1 MAKKI
6 NSALTAII
14 KEAKRLK
21 REYPRRYKKWTQ
33 YVSQAS
39 AIYSSTHKGKSPV
52 GHKRKPVKKKSM
64 PAKKHSRKRS
74 PHHHTRKAGHR
85 RVGAGSGISTNSRRH
100 TDYNRNKVYVT
111 VGAVNK
117 HKKAA
122 KEKLLTL
129 IGREE
134 VKKFTAKLKRVKKK
148 VAKKI
153 SKYKSDYRRLSI

>member
-1 MAKKI
+1 
-6 NSALTAII
+6 
-14 KEAKRLK
+14 
-21 REYPRRYKKWTQ
+21 
-33 YVSQAS
+33 
-39 AIYSSTHKGKSPV
+39 
-52 GHKRKPVKKKSM
+52 M
-64 PAKKHSRKRS
+64 PAKKHYAKRS
-74 PHHHTRKAGHR
+74 HGHHPRKSHHR
-85 RVGAGSGISTNSRRH
+85 RVGAGSGISTSSRRH

>member
-6 NSALTAII
+6 NNALTWIT
-14 KEAKRLK
+14 KEAQRLK
-21 REYPRRYKKWTQ
+21 REYPKRFKKWTQ
-33 YVSQAS
+33 YVAQAS
-39 AIYSSTHKGKSPV
+39 AIYSSKHGGRSPV
-52 GHKRKPVKKKSM
+52 GHKRKAPKKKSM
-64 PAKKHSRKRS
+64 PAKKTHHRKRS
-74 PHHHTRKAGHR
+74 VGRKPAR
-85 RVGAGSGISTNSRRH
+85 RASSGSGISTNSRRH

-122 KEKLLTL
+122 KEKLLAI

-134 VKKFTAKLKRVKKK
+134 VKKFTAKGVRKKK
-148 VAKKI
+148 KIAKKI